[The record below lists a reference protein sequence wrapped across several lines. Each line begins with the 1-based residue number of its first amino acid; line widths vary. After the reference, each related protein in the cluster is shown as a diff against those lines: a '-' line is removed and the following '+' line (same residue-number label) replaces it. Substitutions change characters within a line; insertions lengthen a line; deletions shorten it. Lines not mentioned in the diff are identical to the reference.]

1 MHLDQQQS
9 IREREREMCFLV
21 HNAMRRPNR
30 QRNVAKSPKKKAEKT
45 LVQNPRKKSQSQ
57 YSDLIQM
64 YFYIFKK
71 IKSNYSVKTKMNVLT
86 LISKPQKYSIH
97 Q

>member
-45 LVQNPRKKSQSQ
+45 LVQNPRKKSQ
-57 YSDLIQM
+57 YSDLIQI
-64 YFYIFKK
+64 YFLKNFKFK
-71 IKSNYSVKTKMNVLT
+71 LVKTKINVT
-86 LISKPQKYSIH
+86 IKS
-97 Q
+97 